1 MDFSFFTTNNKSGY
15 KTNEKWLKKNYPDL
29 YGKIMGHP
37 INEEEIPFKE
47 RIYFFYHSLTN
58 RPECI
63 KCGDKVKFRN
73 RFDKPYG
80 DFCSLQCANNS
91 KDILIQRQKETIN
104 KKYGVDFYP
113 EHKDF
118 IKKQKDTK
126 LKKYGNE
133 NYNNTDKSKQ
143 TKLLIYGSENYNN
156 VEKLKITCQEK
167 YGTDNYSKSNS
178 YKKQIVK
185 KFIESYP
192 NINIVNVK
200 KGGVIIKCEDCGED
214 SEVTKQLLYER
225 TKRNYNP
232 CLKCN
237 PLGFNQRSGY
247 ESEICDF
254 LSEIGVTFNENVK
267 IPETKYEIDILLT
280 DHNIGIEFNGL
291 YWHNELFK
299 DTNYHLNKT
308 IMCDKNN
315 INLIHIFEDEWIY
328 KQEIVKSI
336 IKNKLGIVNEKIY
349 GRKCVVKEV
358 TSKESKEFLESNHIQ
373 GGVNSSVRLGLFYN
387 DEMVSLMTF
396 SKGRVIMGGKKDEWE
411 LNRFVNK
418 INTNV
423 IGAASKLLMS
433 FIKLYDPKKIISYS
447 DIRLFDGK
455 MYGKLNFKLV
465 SQSKP
470 NYWYVIGDKRHYRF
484 NFNKTNLI
492 KEGYDPSKTEKEI
505 MFDRKIYRIYDCGN
519 IRWELTIDK

>member
-15 KTNEKWLKKNYPDL
+15 KTSEKWLKKNHPDL
-29 YGKIMGHP
+29 YEKIVKYP
-37 INEEEIPFKE
+37 INEGDTSFKE
-47 RIYFFYHSLTN
+47 KIYLYYHNLN
-58 RPECI
+58 HRPKCI
-63 KCGDKVKFRN
+63 KCGEQVKFRN

-80 DFCSLQCANNS
+80 DFCSLTCANNS
-91 KDILIQRQKETIN
+91 KEILIQRQKETIS
-104 KKYGVDFYP
+104 KKYGVNFYP

-118 IKKQKDTK
+118 IKKQKETK

-143 TKLLIYGSENYNN
+143 TKLLIYGNENYNN
-156 VEKLKITCQEK
+156 IDKLKITCQEK
-167 YGTDNYSKSNS
+167 YGADNYSKSNS
-178 YKKQIVK
+178 YNKQITK

-192 NINIVNVK
+192 DINIVNVK
-200 KGGVIIKCEDCGED
+200 KTGVVIKCDDCGEV
-214 SEVTKQLLYER
+214 SEITRQLLYER
-225 TKRNYNP
+225 TKRKYNP

-247 ESEICDF
+247 ETELCDF
-254 LSEIGVTFNENVK
+254 LSDMGITLEKNVRV
-267 IPETKYEIDILLT
+267 PNTKYEIDVLLPEY
-280 DHNIGIEFNGL
+280 NIGIEFDGL

-308 IMCDKNN
+308 IICNDNN

-328 KQEIVKSI
+328 KPEIVKSI
-336 IKNKLGIVNEKIY
+336 IKNKLGIVDKKIY
-349 GRKCVVKEV
+349 ARKCVIKEI
-358 TSKESKEFLESNHIQ
+358 TSKESKNFLESNHIQ
-373 GGVNSSVRLGLFYN
+373 GGVNSSVKIGLFYY

-418 INTNV
+418 INTNI
-423 IGAASKLLMS
+423 IGAASKLLNS
-433 FIKLYDPKKIISYS
+433 FIKLYKPKKIISYS

-455 MYGKLNFKLV
+455 MYDKLNFKMV

-492 KEGYDPSKTEKEI
+492 KEGYDSSKTEKEI
-505 MFDRKIYRIYDCGN
+505 MFGRKIYRIYDCGN
-519 IRWELTIDK
+519 IRWELTIDM